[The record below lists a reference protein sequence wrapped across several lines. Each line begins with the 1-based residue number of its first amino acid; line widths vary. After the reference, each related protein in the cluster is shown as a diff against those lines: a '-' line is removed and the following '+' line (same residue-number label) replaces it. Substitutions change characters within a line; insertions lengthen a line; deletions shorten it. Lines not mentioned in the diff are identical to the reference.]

1 MSDFALLTKEELIHL
16 LSLKRENEHVT
27 PAAKTR
33 KKAEQT
39 EIKKQE
45 MLDRLTIMRE
55 TVANNRLA
63 KKEETKD
70 IKEKP
75 ANEPNLFEK
84 MYASKLEKMEEMLI
98 SLNDSAKEAAEVKR
112 EKKERIQR
120 EKEEKIAADNIKKE
134 QAERVKRIQEEQL
147 EMARTQ
153 QYKSQQPVHQQ
164 SPQTPL
170 APTKPLPPP
179 NPMAKFQRP
188 KPQLW

>member
-1 MSDFALLTKEELIHL
+1 MSDLTSLTKEQLIQL
-16 LSLKRENEHVT
+16 IGLNQSEEKKT
-27 PAAKTR
+27 PIRQR
-33 KKAEQT
+33 KKTEQT
-39 EIKKQE
+39 EAKKQE
-45 MLDRLTIMRE
+45 MLDRLSIMRQGLAE
-55 TVANNRLA
+55 QRAA
-63 KKEETKD
+63 KKEAEAILKA
-70 IKEKP
+70 E
-75 ANEPNLFEK
+75 EPNVFEK
-84 MYASKLEKMEEMLI
+84 KYATKLEKMEEMLI

-120 EKEEKIAADNIKKE
+120 EKEEKLAADNIKKE
-134 QAERVKRIQEEQL
+134 QAERVKKIQEEQL

-170 APTKPLPPP
+170 APSKPLPPP